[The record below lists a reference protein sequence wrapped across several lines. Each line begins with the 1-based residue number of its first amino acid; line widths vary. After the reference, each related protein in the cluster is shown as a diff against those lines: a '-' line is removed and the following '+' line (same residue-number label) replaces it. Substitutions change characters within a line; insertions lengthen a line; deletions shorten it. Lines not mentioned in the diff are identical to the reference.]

1 MQETIRVD
9 RDLSEIRHVRA
20 WMAGV
25 LERAEVADGLVDDVL
40 LMVSELVTNVLR
52 HTESAPE
59 VQVEVAARRIR
70 VEVADDDPTLPVE
83 RPADADPDLP
93 GGWGLPVVHLL
104 ADEWGADPS
113 PSGGK
118 TVWFTM
124 RLDGRGR
131 A

>member
-59 VQVEVAARRIR
+59 VQVEVAAGRIR
-70 VEVADDDPTLPVE
+70 ALELDH
-83 RPADADPDLP
+83 RPRRD
-93 GGWGLPVVHLL
+93 
-104 ADEWGADPS
+104 
-113 PSGGK
+113 
-118 TVWFTM
+118 
-124 RLDGRGR
+124 RLDGWDRMIPPEVMMSGVDGVVWT
-131 A
+131 ATH